1 MPLFAL
7 TQLPRRLYSRQSP
20 NEKVVIFTLFKFE
33 TFPSKDAFFSFQK
46 KLPKSRGENCLL
58 IPLAS

>member
-46 KLPKSRGENCLL
+46 NHQEANGSFLFWTGKW
-58 IPLAS
+58 